1 MHCILILNI
10 SVFFFYFA
18 VNDNS
23 HETKNSSQTKEPEST
38 SAYATT
44 RKITSQSNVQQQTSD
59 FLFHSSQD
67 NVDNRSIII
76 THSTQSSVE
85 GSSQTT
91 RLDSTPSMVNR
102 SSYVSRNATGQ
113 ISYTTSSKITTQS
126 NFQQRTSAVLSHS
139 SPDNINNVQVVATS
153 PVRTGTTK
161 NSETTWQQKI
171 TSYIHSNTTIL
182 KEREMLQSTTR
193 VSEIPSGSHSRIGMD
208 IT

>member
-10 SVFFFYFA
+10 SRVFYFA
-18 VNDNS
+18 VNDANS

-59 FLFHSSQD
+59 FLFHSNQD
-67 NVDNRSIII
+67 NADNRSIII

-126 NFQQRTSAVLSHS
+126 NSQQRTSPVLSHS

-161 NSETTWQQKI
+161 NSETWQQKI
-171 TSYIHSNTTIL
+171 TSYIHTATQLS
-182 KEREMLQSTTR
+182 
-193 VSEIPSGSHSRIGMD
+193 
-208 IT
+208 